1 MVRVVVLGSGIAGLY
16 AALRLAEWA
25 DVVLCTKAALAD
37 SNSYNAQGGIAAAVG
52 PGDSPASHYADTL
65 AAGAGLVEP
74 AAARVLTEQ
83 APERVADL
91 VRLGVA
97 FDRAGEHPALA
108 REAAHAAARVLHA
121 GGDATG
127 RWIETALIA
136 RLREHARVRVREGW
150 AATRLR
156 AIPDR
161 ASARVVGVDGLDADG
176 RSAAEEAD
184 AVVLATGGAG
194 RLFARTTNPPVAT
207 GDGVALAFRAGAGVA
222 DPEFYQFHPTALD
235 VPGAP
240 AFLVT
245 EAARGAGAVVRDRDG
260 VAFLREADPRAELA
274 PRDVV
279 ARAIFARIERDRAAG
294 LAGPSAFLDM
304 RHLDPDTVRAHFPTV
319 AAVCRE
325 HGLDLARDPVPIA
338 PAAHYYMGG
347 VRTDVWGRT
356 DLPGLYAC
364 GEVACTGVHGAN
376 RLASN
381 SLQECLVYA
390 GRAAEAVL
398 GRADA
403 PPPPDI
409 PEEIVLVPAGPAA
422 GATFGPADVQDLL
435 WRLAGLER
443 DAQGL
448 AEAEARL
455 ASWGALGAV
464 DRPAERAAAEAA
476 NLRDVGALLVRAA
489 LRRTES
495 RGAHYRT
502 DFPRTDPGWRRRQ
515 VLVPG

>member
-1 MVRVVVLGSGIAGLY
+1 VRVIVLGSGIAGLY
-16 AALRLAEWA
+16 AALRLAERA

-52 PGDSPASHYADTL
+52 PDDSPASHYDDTL

-83 APERVADL
+83 GPERVADL
-91 VRLGVA
+91 IRLGVA
-97 FDRAGEHPALA
+97 FDRDGDQPALA
-108 REAAHAAARVLHA
+108 REAAHAAARVLHT

-127 RWIETALIA
+127 RWIELALIA
-136 RLREHARVRVREGW
+136 RLREHAHVRVQEGW
-150 AATRLR
+150 AATRLHTEPGGGR
-156 AIPDR
+156 P
-161 ASARVVGVDGLDADG
+161 RVVGVDGLAPDG
-176 RSAAEEAD
+176 REATEEAD

-207 GDGVALAFRAGAGVA
+207 GDGVALAFRAGAGIT

-235 VPGAP
+235 LPGAP

-245 EAARGAGAVVRDRDG
+245 EAARGAGAIVRDRDG
-260 VAFLREADPRAELA
+260 VAFLKEADPRAELA

-279 ARAIFARIERDRAAG
+279 ARAIFARIERDRATG

-304 RHLDPDTVRAHFPTV
+304 RHLDPDAVRGHFPTV

-325 HGLDLARDPVPIA
+325 HGLDLARDLVPIA

-381 SLQECLVYA
+381 SLQECLVYG

-398 GRADA
+398 GRAEA

-409 PEEIVLVPAGPAA
+409 PEETITVPAGAQGRAPFTA
-422 GATFGPADVQDLL
+422 ADVQDLM
-435 WRLAGLER
+435 WRLAGLVR
-443 DAQGL
+443 DGRGL
-448 AEAEARL
+448 AEAEERL
-455 ASWGALGAV
+455 ASWGALETAPRLG
-464 DRPAERAAAEAA
+464 DRATAEAA
-476 NLRDVGALLVRAA
+476 NVRDVGALLVRAA

-495 RGAHYRT
+495 RGAHHRI
-502 DFPRTDPGWRRRQ
+502 DFPRTDPAWRRRQ
-515 VLVPG
+515 VLARP